1 MKQALRVALDL
12 ALDQNGFVTFTDL
25 TEAGIDPALARQWL
39 RRGRVERVAHGVY
52 RFPEVPPSDLDA
64 YMLATLWA
72 AGRGV
77 LSHETALQLHGLCD
91 IEPALIHITV
101 PPTYWPRRGGGE
113 RYRVHLEQLGD
124 DEVEWFEGM
133 RIVTPLCAIRQAI
146 ATAVPPHLVGQAIEV
161 ARRRGRVGEAEAKAL
176 DAALRGSK

>member
-1 MKQALRVALDL
+1 MALDI
-12 ALDQNGFVTFTDL
+12 ALDQKGFVTFADL
-25 TEAGIDPALARQWL
+25 TEAGIDPALARQWF

-91 IEPALIHITV
+91 IEPPLIHITV
-101 PPTYWPRRGGGE
+101 PPGYWPRRAGGE
-113 RYRVHLEQLGD
+113 RYRVHLHELGD

-133 RIVTPLCAIRQAI
+133 RIVTPVCAIRQAI
-146 ATAVPPHLVGQAIEV
+146 ATAVAPHLVGQAIDV
-161 ARRRGRVGEAEAKAL
+161 ARRRGRVGATEATAL
-176 DAALRGSK
+176 EAALRKSK